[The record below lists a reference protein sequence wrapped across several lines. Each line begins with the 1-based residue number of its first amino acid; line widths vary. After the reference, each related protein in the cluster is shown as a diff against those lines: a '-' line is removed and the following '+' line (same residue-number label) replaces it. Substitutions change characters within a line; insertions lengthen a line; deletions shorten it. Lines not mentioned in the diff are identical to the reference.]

1 MNNIDNTV
9 NLFKAIKKVEDEH
22 EKDGVYF
29 WTTKKLLQT
38 YRALKNDIVNE
49 KVLYSMDLIGLDR
62 SKKIDDNIDILLAL
76 PDIDNGIIYR
86 SNKLK
91 AFCTTSEI
99 EQCKNFSNII
109 DAGMKALKA
118 LDKPSYDLL
127 YNAFINKE
135 VKDYPLLIKESEMP
149 TPTYYRHR
157 DSAITK
163 LSIVI
168 FGPFGQRHPLSNFK
182 ISGSEKK
189 YKKFFDVADKIEEMF
204 DDGYEG

>member
-1 MNNIDNTV
+1 
-9 NLFKAIKKVEDEH
+9 
-22 EKDGVYF
+22 
-29 WTTKKLLQT
+29 
-38 YRALKNDIVNE
+38 
-49 KVLYSMDLIGLDR
+49 MDLIGLDR

-76 PDIDNGIIYR
+76 PDIDNDIIYR

-135 VKDYPLLIKESEMP
+135 VKDYPQFAYELDNLRTLCKDCHNK
-149 TPTYYRHR
+149 RHGR
-157 DSAITK
+157 YQKQSK
-163 LSIVI
+163 S
-168 FGPFGQRHPLSNFK
+168 
-182 ISGSEKK
+182 
-189 YKKFFDVADKIEEMF
+189 F
-204 DDGYEG
+204 DDELFSW